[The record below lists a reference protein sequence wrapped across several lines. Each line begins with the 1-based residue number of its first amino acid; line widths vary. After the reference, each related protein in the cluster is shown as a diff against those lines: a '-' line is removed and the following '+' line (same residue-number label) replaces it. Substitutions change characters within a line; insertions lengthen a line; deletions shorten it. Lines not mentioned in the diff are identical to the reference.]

1 MLNKILLILL
11 CCTLLAFSFQAEAK
25 SHHHK
30 AHHAKRSNSLNV
42 NARIVMIFDEQ
53 NQSTIFNKNSDKISS
68 IASITKLMTAMVVLD
83 ANSPMDE
90 VLSIG
95 EDQIHVK
102 KSTSRLKV
110 GDKFTRAEM
119 LQLALMSSE
128 NRAAL
133 ALARAYP
140 GGLAEC
146 IKAMN
151 EKAEDLGM
159 EHTKFFEPTGLDQ
172 NNKSTANDLVKMVIA
187 ASSYPEIHKATT
199 TTSHLVD
206 SLQRKQL
213 MYHNTNPL
221 VSSSEWDINLSKTG
235 YISQS
240 GRCLVMRT
248 VINDNMVVIVILN
261 SKTKKSRISDAK
273 RALEWTE
280 KQANMMASSELS
292 MKFLMDDLKLHP
304 QETPLN
310 IQNEKDDLQ

>member
-1 MLNKILLILL
+1 MLDKILLILL
-11 CCTLLAFSFQAEAK
+11 CCTSLIFSPQSEAR

-42 NARIVMIFDEQ
+42 NARIVMIFDEH
-53 NQSTIFNKNSDKISS
+53 NQTSMFDKNADKVTS

-90 VLSIG
+90 ILTIG
-95 EDQIHVK
+95 EDEVK
-102 KSTSRLKV
+102 VRRSNSRLKK

-119 LQLALMSSE
+119 IQLALMSSE

-140 GGLAEC
+140 GGLEEC

-159 EHTKFFEPTGLDQ
+159 EHSQFFEPTGLDK

-187 ASSYPEIHKATT
+187 ASSYPEIHLATT

-206 SLQRKQL
+206 SLPRKTL
-213 MYHNTNPL
+213 LYHNTNPL
-221 VSSSEWDINLSKTG
+221 VSSSEWDINVSKTG

-248 VINDNMVVIVILN
+248 IINDKIVVIIILN
-261 SKTKKSRISDAK
+261 SKTKKSRVSDAK
-273 RALEWTE
+273 LIKSWTE
-280 KQANMMASSELS
+280 KQPKVKEQSELA
-292 MKFLMDDLKLHP
+292 MKFLMEDLKLP
-304 QETPLN
+304 SEFN
-310 IQNEKDDLQ
+310 IQVENNKLQ